1 MRWVAGEGMRAFRM
15 ERTAKRL
22 NWLDVGQT
30 AAKATIMTAM
40 KVLYKRDQEDLVEKL
55 ADRINKGS

>member
-1 MRWVAGEGMRAFRM
+1 MRAFRM

-55 ADRINKGS
+55 AKQDKK